1 MKEEYID
8 TLIVGAGVAGMN
20 CALHLPAGMRALVVC
35 KGGLRESDS
44 FLAQGAS
51 ASARPGRRTKLF

>member
-20 CALHLPAGMRALVVC
+20 CALHLPAGMRALGGC
-35 KGGLRESDS
+35 NGGLRESRS
-44 FLAQGAS
+44 EAPPSELQ
-51 ASARPGRRTKLF
+51 